1 MSKKKPSLSDL
12 RLEGKV
18 SPTPL
23 LVEERSRRERGEAKG
38 GEGGDPEPLIR
49 LLLLAAK
56 KVREVAG

>member
-1 MSKKKPSLSDL
+1 M
-12 RLEGKV
+12 

-23 LVEERSRRERGEAKG
+23 LVEERSRRESGEAKG

-49 LLLLAAK
+49 LLLLADK

>member
-1 MSKKKPSLSDL
+1 MSKKNPGLSDL
-12 RLEGKV
+12 QLEGKV

-23 LVEERSRRERGEAKG
+23 LVEERGEAKG

-49 LLLLAAK
+49 LLVLAAK

>member
-1 MSKKKPSLSDL
+1 M
-12 RLEGKV
+12 

-23 LVEERSRRERGEAKG
+23 LVEERSLERGEAKG

-49 LLLLAAK
+49 LLVLAAK